1 MEAKTALLDGGV
13 GLAYENKVV
22 GVLPP
27 FVVNGGGDDN
37 GLVGGGQIEFVFIGG
52 RGGGGGVA
60 DPAGQRSAGMAE
72 TRCCGELGI
81 IIGRRNN
88 VRSTRCR
95 RWRRWLHQCGD
106 GRKYM

>member
-13 GLAYENKVV
+13 GIAYENKVV

-27 FVVNGGGDDN
+27 FVVNGGGDDH
-37 GLVGGGQIEFVFIGG
+37 GLIGGWQIEFVFIGG
-52 RGGGGGVA
+52 RGGGVA
-60 DPAGQRSAGMAE
+60 DPTEKRSTGMAE

-81 IIGRRNN
+81 IIGGRNN
-88 VRSTRCR
+88 VRSTRRR